1 MPSRASIILFF
12 CLLSFSAESQ
22 HEEIGRSWVDTLS
35 SPYFFGRGYV
45 KDGVNKAA
53 EFIKNEFEAMGL
65 QQLPGADSYF
75 QDFSFGVNTFPGVVA
90 VKHDKRELING
101 VHFMV
106 DPNSGGGEF
115 KKLKLT
121 YIDTIAIKDE
131 NQLKNKLDD
140 AFSKKSEGV
149 VFDLSGMPALD
160 EMNLKYQLLGLGN
173 HFPIVFV
180 TSNKMDWGVGRVQL
194 KYPVVSIADSIFQK
208 NKSFSLCIKAEWEAN
223 FISKNV
229 MGYIPS
235 LNKDARTI
243 VFTAHYDHLG
253 GMGNEVFIPGANDNA
268 SGTSMLAAIAQHFLK
283 EPSQDHLV
291 FIAVAG
297 EEAGLLGSEYFV
309 ESNVMGLDSIRIVLN
324 LDLMGS
330 GEKGITIV
338 NGTIFKDEFDLF
350 QRINQEKNY
359 LTKIKA
365 RGETQNSDHYHFYK
379 NGVSAFFIYA
389 LGSYKHYHDIHDAYE
404 NLPFSAYNEMVNLL
418 IDFVNLLD

>member
-1 MPSRASIILFF
+1 MPSKALIILIFSI
-12 CLLSFSAESQ
+12 LSVSAKSQ
-22 HEEIGRSWVDTLS
+22 HLEIGRSWVDTLS

-53 EFIKNEFEAMGL
+53 EFIKNEFEKMGIHK
-65 QQLPGADSYF
+65 LPGADSYL

-90 VKHDKRELING
+90 VKHHKRELING

-106 DPNSGGGEF
+106 NPNSGGGEF

-121 YIDTIAIKDE
+121 HIDTVDINDE
-131 NQLKNKLDD
+131 KQLKNKLDL
-140 AFSKKSEGV
+140 AFSKKSDGV
-149 VFDLSGMPALD
+149 LFDLSGMPVLD

-173 HFPIVFV
+173 HFPTVFV
-180 TSNKMDWGVGRVQL
+180 TSNKMDWGVGRAQL
-194 KYPVVSIADSIFQK
+194 KYPVLSIADSIFQK
-208 NKSFSLCIKAEWEAN
+208 NKLFSLCIKAEWEPD
-223 FISKNV
+223 FTSKNV

-268 SGTSMLAAIAQHFLK
+268 SGTSMLAAIAQHFLR

-297 EEAGLLGSEYFV
+297 EEAGLLGSEHFV
-309 ESNVMGLDSIRIVLN
+309 ESNIMGLDSIRIVLN

-338 NGTIFKDEFDLF
+338 NGTIFKEEFDLF

-359 LTKIKA
+359 VHKIKP

-379 NGVSAFFIYA
+379 KGVPAFFIYT
-389 LGSYKHYHDIHDAYE
+389 LGAYTHYHDIYDCYE
-404 NLPFSAYNEMVNLL
+404 NLPFSAYDEIVNLL